1 MSDKGQTCRGEST
14 VNRVRSSLRTFTGAS
29 VLAAVALGMM
39 CVLLLSVTVY
49 AAGGGL
55 PRGRGTPRGAP
66 RPRLAPAVR
75 QAQRAASIYTLD
87 NPVRLE
93 LNVVKVELGAAGNVA
108 QSWRSIAQLFS
119 ADSLEAEGLT
129 SAVDT
134 LKSFGETVLLHSGV
148 CVLTSND
155 ATYVNS
161 ARTVPVRSSRP
172 TGEGGTVRAVEYR
185 DLARKLIANLE
196 GLDAQGRICFSY
208 DIAVSYV
215 EDETG
220 GTSAAPTFAS
230 FNMQARG
237 KVRDGRTLVIQNLD
251 RSTALLV
258 FLTPRIVD

>member
-1 MSDKGQTCRGEST
+1 MSDKGQTCRGEPT
-14 VNRVRSSLRTFTGAS
+14 VNRVGPSLRTFTGAS
-29 VLAAVALGMM
+29 VLAAVALGIM

-49 AAGGGL
+49 AAGAGL
-55 PRGRGTPRGAP
+55 PRGAP
-66 RPRLAPAVR
+66 RPRGVPVVR
-75 QAQRAASIYTLD
+75 QAQQAASVYRLD

-93 LNVVKVELGAAGNVA
+93 LHVVKVELGAAEDVA
-108 QSWRSIAQLFS
+108 QAWRSIAQLFS
-119 ADSLEAEGLT
+119 ANSLEAEGLANALD
-129 SAVDT
+129 S
-134 LKSFGETVLLHSGV
+134 LKTFGETVLLHSGV

-155 ATYVNS
+155 ATYVTS

-172 TGEGGTVRAVEYR
+172 TGEEGRVQAVEYR
-185 DLARKLIANLE
+185 DLARKLIATLE

-220 GTSAAPTFAS
+220 GSSTAPTFAS

-237 KVRDGRTLVIQNLD
+237 KVRDGRTLAIQNLN